1 MSDIKIKDLLRLFP
15 QVICGVENLNVI
27 SNGRVDLSELA
38 VESGMTEI
46 VENNSQVYRDF
57 IKKNEKYID
66 MNKYLTYQLACY
78 KDMPLEEQELQK

>member
-57 IKKNEKYID
+57 IKKNEKYR
-66 MNKYLTYQLACY
+66 KTLAIIRKSCY
-78 KDMPLEEQELQK
+78 NSYRLGSNSNLR

>member
-46 VENNSQVYRDF
+46 VENN
-57 IKKNEKYID
+57 
-66 MNKYLTYQLACY
+66 
-78 KDMPLEEQELQK
+78 